1 MMMTLVCF
9 HAKTGV
15 NTSKSLFLGDSQNLP
30 QVLLAQFL
38 SVKLRYFE

>member
-15 NTSKSLFLGDSQNLP
+15 NTSKSFSLGDSQNLP